1 LAETNHDPAVAGKN
15 LEIVVMVKNSRKIFP
30 KLKPNIQIGGII
42 FQIYR
47 PISRKILH
55 LLTLISWPQAATFIA
70 AGCFAIRRRY

>member
-55 LLTLISWPQAATFIA
+55 LLTLFCILTPVTSCTNDVEKK
-70 AGCFAIRRRY
+70 